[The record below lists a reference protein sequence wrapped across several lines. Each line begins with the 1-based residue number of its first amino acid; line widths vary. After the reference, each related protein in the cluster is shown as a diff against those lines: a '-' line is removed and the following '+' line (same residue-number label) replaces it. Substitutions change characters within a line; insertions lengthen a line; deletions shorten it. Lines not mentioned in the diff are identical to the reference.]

1 MGWDGDG
8 MVMRWGWDGDE
19 KGMGWGGV
27 GWGGVGVVC
36 DLSRLGYTCQM
47 RSVCLRLCTV
57 CFNPLSTLREVP
69 KWRFFVKILRIGVNE
84 LRHNNKN
91 VIFRLP

>member
-1 MGWDGDG
+1 
-8 MVMRWGWDGDE
+8 MVSLIPPVAFARE
-19 KGMGWGGV
+19 SCALTV
-27 GWGGVGVVC
+27 SCVVC
-36 DLSRLGYTCQM
+36 DLSRLGYTCRM
-47 RSVCLRLCTV
+47 GSVCLRLCTV